1 MQEQETDAPGES
13 AKADAPPE
21 EEAMLTIESVSG
33 GVDAATD
40 KDKKPAEDDVVEL
53 DDDDDEAGGKGD
65 DAEKEV
71 R

>member
-1 MQEQETDAPGES
+1 MPAES
-13 AKADAPPE
+13 AEADVPQE

-40 KDKKPAEDDVVEL
+40 KGKKVAEDDVVEI
-53 DDDDDEAGGKGD
+53 DDDDDAGGKGD
-65 DAEKEV
+65 DPEKEV